1 MVPDSSVG
9 YAIKAD
15 GLEKAFDD
23 RPVLWGLNFTVG
35 WGECLAL
42 LGANG
47 AGKTTL
53 LRILSTQVRADAG
66 LVEVAG
72 YDLRR
77 RPDSVRQRVGVV
89 AHDTFLYEDLTC
101 LENLVY
107 YGRLFGLKE
116 PRRRAE
122 ETLERVGLA
131 DRANQRVRLLSHGMQ
146 KRVSIARAI
155 LHQPP
160 VLLLDEPE
168 SGLDRGS
175 VAVLEDLLGEWT
187 GSGNTVVMSTHN
199 IEMGFS
205 WASKVGL
212 LMGGRIHFRGE
223 SDDSDEARFRDL
235 VTASLGTGGNA
246 G

>member
-1 MVPDSSVG
+1 MSGSPVG
-9 YAIKAD
+9 YAIKVE
-15 GLEKAFDD
+15 GLEKAFGD
-23 RPVLWGLNFTVG
+23 RPVLWGLDLTVG
-35 WGECLAL
+35 WGECLGL

-53 LRILSTQVRADAG
+53 LRILSTQVKADAG
-66 LVEVAG
+66 SAEVAG
-72 YDLRR
+72 YDIRR
-77 RPDSVRQRVGVV
+77 RPDSVRRRVGVV
-89 AHDTFLYEDLTC
+89 AHDTFLYDDLTC

-175 VAVLEDLLGEWT
+175 VAVLEDLLTEWT
-187 GSGNTVVMSTHN
+187 ASGRTVVMSTHN

-205 WASKVGL
+205 WASRVGL
-212 LMGGRIHFRGE
+212 LMDGRIHFCGE
-223 SDDSDEARFRDL
+223 SDYADDTGFREL
-235 VTASLGTGGNA
+235 VAASLGA
-246 G
+246 GSAAS

>member
-1 MVPDSSVG
+1 MSGGPVG
-9 YAIKAD
+9 YAIKVE
-15 GLEKAFDD
+15 GLEKAFGD
-23 RPVLWGLNFTVG
+23 RPVLWGLDLTVG
-35 WGECLAL
+35 WGECLGL

-53 LRILSTQVRADAG
+53 LRILSTQVKADAG
-66 LVEVAG
+66 AVEVAG

-77 RPDSVRQRVGVV
+77 RPDSVRRRVGVV
-89 AHDTFLYEDLTC
+89 AHDTFLYDDLTC

-107 YGRLFGLKE
+107 YGRLFGLEE
-116 PRRRAE
+116 PRLRAE
-122 ETLERVGLA
+122 EALERVGLA
-131 DRANQRVRLLSHGMQ
+131 DRAIQRVRLLSHGMQ

-175 VAVLEDLLGEWT
+175 VAVLEDLLTEWT
-187 GSGNTVVMSTHN
+187 ASGRTVVMSTHN

-212 LMGGRIHFRGE
+212 LVDGRIHFCGG
-223 SDDSDEARFRDL
+223 SDNSNPDQFREL
-235 VTASLGTGGNA
+235 VATSLGA
-246 G
+246 GSAAS

>member
-1 MVPDSSVG
+1 MSSSPVG
-9 YAIKAD
+9 QAIKVE
-15 GLEKAFDD
+15 GLEKAFGDW
-23 RPVLWGLNFTVG
+23 PVLWGLDFTVG
-35 WGECLAL
+35 WGECLGL

-53 LRILSTQVRADAG
+53 LRILSTQVKADAG
-66 LVEVAG
+66 SVEVAG

-77 RPDSVRQRVGVV
+77 RPDSVRRRVGVV
-89 AHDTFLYEDLTC
+89 GHDTFLYDDLTC

-116 PRRRAE
+116 PRLRVE

-175 VAVLEDLLGEWT
+175 VAVLEDLLAEWT
-187 GSGNTVVMSTHN
+187 ASGNTVVMSTHN

-212 LMGGRIHFRGE
+212 LMDGRIHFCGE
-223 SDDSDEARFRDL
+223 PDYPDRAKFREL
-235 VTASLGTGGNA
+235 ATASLGGG
-246 G
+246 GSVS

>member
-1 MVPDSSVG
+1 M
-9 YAIKAD
+9 
-15 GLEKAFDD
+15 
-23 RPVLWGLNFTVG
+23 G
-35 WGECLAL
+35 WGECLGL

-53 LRILSTQVRADAG
+53 LRILSTQVKADAG
-66 LVEVAG
+66 SVEVAG

-77 RPDSVRQRVGVV
+77 RPDSVRRRVGVV
-89 AHDTFLYEDLTC
+89 GHDTFLYDDLTC

-116 PRRRAE
+116 PRLRVE

-131 DRANQRVRLLSHGMQ
+131 DRADQRVRLLSHGMR

-175 VAVLEDLLGEWT
+175 VAVLQDLLARVDGIRQY
-187 GSGNTVVMSTHN
+187 SGDEHPQHRNG
-199 IEMGFS
+199 I
-205 WASKVGL
+205 L
-212 LMGGRIHFRGE
+212 LGQ
-223 SDDSDEARFRDL
+223 
-235 VTASLGTGGNA
+235 
-246 G
+246 

>member
-1 MVPDSSVG
+1 M
-9 YAIKAD
+9 
-15 GLEKAFDD
+15 
-23 RPVLWGLNFTVG
+23 TVG
-35 WGECLAL
+35 WGECLGL

-53 LRILSTQVRADAG
+53 LRILSTQVRADGGA
-66 LVEVAG
+66 VEVAG

-77 RPDSVRQRVGVV
+77 RPDSVRRRVGVV
-89 AHDTFLYEDLTC
+89 AHDTFLYDDLTC

-116 PRRRAE
+116 PQRRAE
-122 ETLERVGLA
+122 EMLERVGLA
-131 DRANQRVRLLSHGMQ
+131 DRGNQRVRLLSHGMQ

-155 LHQPP
+155 LHEPQ

-175 VAVLEDLLGEWT
+175 VAVLEDLLTEWT
-187 GSGNTVVMSTHN
+187 ALGRTVVMSTHN

-205 WASKVGL
+205 WASRVGL
-212 LMGGRIHFRGE
+212 LMAGRIHFCDE
-223 SDDSDEARFRDL
+223 SDDSKETRFREL
-235 VTASLGTGGNA
+235 VTASLESGSSA
-246 G
+246 D

>member
-1 MVPDSSVG
+1 MSGGTVE

-15 GLEKAFDD
+15 GLEKAFGD
-23 RPVLWGLNFTVG
+23 RPVLWALDLTVG
-35 WGECLAL
+35 WGECLGL

-53 LRILSTQVRADAG
+53 LRILSTQVRVDAG
-66 LVEVAG
+66 AVEVAG

-77 RPDSVRQRVGVV
+77 RPDSVRRRVGVV
-89 AHDTFLYEDLTC
+89 AHDTFLYDDLTC

-116 PRRRAE
+116 PQRRAE

-131 DRANQRVRLLSHGMQ
+131 NRANHRVRLLSHGMQ

-155 LHQPP
+155 LHEPP

-168 SGLDRGS
+168 SGLDQGS
-175 VAVLEDLLGEWT
+175 VAVLEDLLTEWT
-187 GSGNTVVMSTHN
+187 ASGRTVVMSTHN

-205 WASKVGL
+205 WASRVGL
-212 LMGGRIHFRGE
+212 LMDGRIHFCGGP
-223 SDDSDEARFRDL
+223 DDSNRDKFREL
-235 VTASLGTGGNA
+235 VTASLGAGGNA

>member
-1 MVPDSSVG
+1 MG
-9 YAIKAD
+9 YAIKVQ
-15 GLEKAFDD
+15 GLEKAFGDW
-23 RPVLWGLNFTVG
+23 PVLWGLDFTLG
-35 WGECLAL
+35 WGECLGL

-53 LRILSTQVRADAG
+53 LRILSTQVKADAG

-72 YDLRR
+72 YDLQR
-77 RPDSVRQRVGVV
+77 RPDSVRRRVGVV
-89 AHDTFLYEDLTC
+89 GHETFLYDDLTC

-116 PRRRAE
+116 PRQRAAE
-122 ETLERVGLA
+122 ALERVGLA
-131 DRANQRVRLLSHGMQ
+131 DRADQRVSLLSHGMR
-146 KRVSIARAI
+146 KRAAIARAV

-160 VLLLDEPE
+160 LLLLDEPE

-175 VAVLEDLLGEWT
+175 VAVLEDLLTEWT
-187 GSGNTVVMSTHN
+187 ASGKTVVMSTHN

-212 LMGGRIHFRGE
+212 LMNGKIHFCDG
-223 SDDSDEARFRDL
+223 SDYPDEAKFREL
-235 VTASLGTGGNA
+235 VTVSLGAGGAA

>member
-1 MVPDSSVG
+1 MG
-9 YAIKAD
+9 YAIKVE
-15 GLEKAFDD
+15 GLEKAFGDW
-23 RPVLWGLNFTVG
+23 PVLWGLDFTLG
-35 WGECLAL
+35 WGECLGL

-53 LRILSTQVRADAG
+53 LRILSTQVKADAG

-89 AHDTFLYEDLTC
+89 GHDTFLYDDLTC

-116 PRRRAE
+116 PRQQAREA
-122 ETLERVGLA
+122 LGRVGLT
-131 DRANQRVRLLSHGMQ
+131 DRADQRVRFLSHGMR

-175 VAVLEDLLGEWT
+175 VAVLHGLLAQWT
-187 GSGNTVVMSTHN
+187 ASGNTVVMSTHN
-199 IEMGFS
+199 IEMGFA
-205 WASKVGL
+205 WASKIGL
-212 LMGGRIHFRGE
+212 LMDGKIRFCGE
-223 SDDSDEARFRDL
+223 PDYPDEARFREL
-235 VTASLGTGGNA
+235 VTASLGTGGA
-246 G
+246 LS

>member
-1 MVPDSSVG
+1 MG
-9 YAIKAD
+9 YAIKVD
-15 GLEKAFDD
+15 GLEKAFGD
-23 RPVLWGLNFTVG
+23 RPVLWGLDLTVG
-35 WGECLAL
+35 WGECLGL

-66 LVEVAG
+66 AVEVAG

-77 RPDSVRQRVGVV
+77 RPDSVRRRVGVV
-89 AHDTFLYEDLTC
+89 AHDTFLYDDLTC

-107 YGRLFGLKE
+107 YGRLFGLGD

-131 DRANQRVRLLSHGMQ
+131 GRGNQRVRLLSHGMQ

-155 LHQPP
+155 LHEPP

-175 VAVLEDLLGEWT
+175 VTVLEGLLTEWT
-187 GSGNTVVMSTHN
+187 ASGRAVVMSTHN
-199 IEMGFS
+199 IDMGFS
-205 WASKVGL
+205 WASRVGL
-212 LMGGRIHFRGE
+212 LMDGKVRFCGGP
-223 SDDSDEARFRDL
+223 DDSNRDKFREL
-235 VTASLGTGGNA
+235 VTASLGA
-246 G
+246 GDAVG

>member
-1 MVPDSSVG
+1 M
-9 YAIKAD
+9 
-15 GLEKAFDD
+15 
-23 RPVLWGLNFTVG
+23 
-35 WGECLAL
+35 
-42 LGANG
+42 
-47 AGKTTL
+47 
-53 LRILSTQVRADAG
+53 
-66 LVEVAG
+66 EVAG

-77 RPDSVRQRVGVV
+77 RPDSVRRRVGVV
-89 AHDTFLYEDLTC
+89 AHETFLYDDLTC

-107 YGRLFGLKE
+107 YGRLFGLEE

-175 VAVLEDLLGEWT
+175 VAVLEDLLAEWT
-187 GSGNTVVMSTHN
+187 ASGRTVVMSTHN

-205 WASKVGL
+205 WANRVGL
-212 LMGGRIHFRGE
+212 LMDGRIHFWRRVRLRRRHRVRE
-223 SDDSDEARFRDL
+223 L
-235 VTASLGTGGNA
+235 VAASLGA
-246 G
+246 GSAAS